1 MHLTD
6 ALDRH
11 ADRVLALGD
20 DERAWH
26 YSEALEL
33 AEAFC
38 REGLSRRLVLCL
50 CGNDAASL
58 LGYLGLLRAGSVP
71 ALLSP
76 TLSPTALG
84 ELVSAY
90 RPACLWLPGVRRD
103 EFPANRM
110 VTTFEGHVL
119 LTDPDALDLPIHD
132 DLALMLST
140 SGSTGSPVFVRQ
152 SARNVDSN
160 AEAIGAY
167 LGITPDDRPITTLP
181 PSYTYGLSIIHS
193 HVRHGCTIAL
203 TDRSFFDRGFWEFMR
218 ASGATTLG
226 GVPYHYEMLAKL
238 RFWRMTLPSLRA
250 LTQAGGRMEPAR
262 AREIATACAAR
273 GIAYYTMYGQAE
285 ATARIAYLPPE
296 RAIDKA
302 GSIGGPIP
310 GGELWLEDDDG
321 QPIEAPEVAGEL
333 IYRGDNVT
341 LGYARSHADLVRGD
355 DNHGVLRTGDLARRD
370 TEGDY
375 TIVGRRKRFLKLFGH
390 RTNLQDLDDIL
401 LRDGH
406 EAACGGRDDN
416 LRIYVTGQDA
426 DGARA
431 IKERVVARL
440 RVHPSAVAVVGV
452 DALPRS
458 EAGKIRYAQLESL
471 DGKALA

>member
-1 MHLTD
+1 MRLAD
-6 ALDRH
+6 ELERH
-11 ADRVLALGD
+11 ADRVLAFGD
-20 DERAWH
+20 DGRSWH
-26 YSEALEL
+26 YGAALEL
-33 AEAFC
+33 GEAF
-38 REGLSRRLVLCL
+38 RHEGLARRLVLCL

-58 LGYLGLLRAGSVP
+58 LGYLALLRAGGIP

-76 TLSPTALG
+76 TLPPDALR

-90 RPACLWLPGVRRD
+90 RPAYLWLPAARRD
-103 EFPANRM
+103 EFPTTRVVA
-110 VTTFEGHVL
+110 TFEGHVL
-119 LTDPDALDLPIHD
+119 LADPGAPDLPLHD
-132 DLALMLST
+132 DLALLLST

-167 LGITPDDRPITTLP
+167 LGITPDERPITTLP
-181 PSYTYGLSIIHS
+181 LSYTYGLSIVHS

-203 TDRSFFDRGFWEFMR
+203 TDRSFFDRGFWEFIR
-218 ASGATTLG
+218 SSGATSLG

-238 RFWRMTLPSLRA
+238 RFWRMTLPGLRT
-250 LTQAGGRMEPAR
+250 LTQAGGRMEPSR
-262 AREIATACAAR
+262 AREIATECAAR

-285 ATARIAYLPPE
+285 ATARMAYLPPE

-310 GGELWLEDDDG
+310 GGVLWLEDDDG
-321 QPIEAPEVAGEL
+321 QPIDTPEVAGEL
-333 IYRGDNVT
+333 VYRGDNVT
-341 LGYARSHADLVRGD
+341 LGYARGHADLARGD
-355 DNHGVLRTGDLARRD
+355 DNHGVLRTGDVAQRD
-370 TEGDY
+370 ADGDY

-390 RTNLQDLDDIL
+390 RTNLQDLDDAL
-401 LRDGH
+401 TREGH
-406 EAACGGRDDN
+406 EAACGGSDDH
-416 LRIYVTGQDA
+416 LRVYLAGQDA

-431 IKERVVARL
+431 IKDAVVARL

-458 EAGKIRYAQLESL
+458 DAGKVRYGLLDSL
-471 DGKALA
+471 DGKVLA